1 METAAPMDDGLRV
14 VFDMNASCWSAV
26 QNSLEGLSEDE
37 TRWRPVPEANSIGV
51 IVRHLRIE
59 AEWHVHSLD
68 RGEPMPTV
76 AVSPPQEA
84 IDAVTDDF
92 RENVT
97 RLEEA
102 CARFLELLRATSL
115 NRVQELTAAAY
126 GKVADADG
134 RRHFLAYHHA
144 IHLAM
149 HCGQIRM
156 IRNLYS
162 KSRGE
167 AARFVPENPTYRVS
181 R

>member
-1 METAAPMDDGLRV
+1 MDDAIQL
-14 VFDMNASCWSAV
+14 VFDMNASSWNAIE
-26 QNSLEGLSEDE
+26 NSLEDLPEDE
-37 TRWRPVPEANSIGV
+37 TNWRPVPEANSISV

-59 AEWHVHSLD
+59 AEWHVRSLES
-68 RGEPMPTV
+68 GEPMPTIAV
-76 AVSPPQEA
+76 APAQEM

-92 RENVT
+92 NENVT
-97 RLEEA
+97 RLAEA

-115 NRVQELTAAAY
+115 RRLKELTAAAY

-134 RRHFLAYHHA
+134 RRYFLAYHHA
-144 IHLAM
+144 IHLAV

-167 AARFVPENPTYRVS
+167 AARFVPANPTYRVS
-181 R
+181 Q